1 MYHREKYFES
11 VNIIFIDGLMH
22 NWILKSHCLEFLT
35 CCFKVL
41 FFCFIN
47 AVCFCDIAVF
57 AVSTLKVKVREVIY
71 FYTVFMQMLSMGQN
85 QQSGI

>member
-1 MYHREKYFES
+1 
-11 VNIIFIDGLMH
+11 MH

-71 FYTVFMQMLSMGQN
+71 FYTVFMQMLSMGKN